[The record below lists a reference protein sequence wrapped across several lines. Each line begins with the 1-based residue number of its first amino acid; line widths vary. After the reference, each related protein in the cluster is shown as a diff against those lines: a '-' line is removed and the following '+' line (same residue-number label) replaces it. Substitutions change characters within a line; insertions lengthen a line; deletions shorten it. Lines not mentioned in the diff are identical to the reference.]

1 MVTGSLSLC
10 FPGSSVGKK
19 STCSAGDPS
28 LIPGSGRSAGEGIA
42 YPLQYSWTS
51 LVAAMVKNSL
61 AMWEIW
67 VRSLGWEDPLEKGP
81 ATHSSSLAWRFPWTE
96 EPGRLLS
103 MGSQRIR
110 HDWVTFTFTLPFTKF
125 LWLSMYSWMLS
136 VLTSLHQLLHLHSI
150 QISLA
155 ALSVLF
161 DALLSLLA
169 SFLFCSLI
177 FVKCHMDLSTWDKE
191 VT

>member
-1 MVTGSLSLC
+1 MPWQIVTLLFKLASASNILSLI
-10 FPGSSVGKK
+10 FSGSWNVSK
-19 STCSAGDPS
+19 SFFYVNFFADVTASKTFLS
-28 LIPGSGRSAGEGIA
+28 FHTTSFLIYVSKFA
-42 YPLQYSWTS
+42 
-51 LVAAMVKNSL
+51 
-61 AMWEIW
+61 
-67 VRSLGWEDPLEKGP
+67 
-81 ATHSSSLAWRFPWTE
+81 
-96 EPGRLLS
+96 
-103 MGSQRIR
+103 
-110 HDWVTFTFTLPFTKF
+110 FTKF